1 MPHATPKETGVE
13 GQTPSKEELDPF
25 KALAKP
31 WKVVTPATPR
41 VSMPCSSF
49 PDFASRGGAT
59 ADDRATRESIQRIK
73 TYDTRVECSTGGQYR
88 RAIQRTKIRHESLK
102 SPHERGARR
111 RLEDCVSAEARG
123 ACPHVPLESDVR
135 TVQPRRTTRAR
146 WQDGRA
152 RRPVWVIR
160 TARLH
165 GRRGVRVAPR
175 ARTPRVHGP
184 RGEPRECCAPNLKPE
199 TLMIT
204 YAHTSL
210 GAPDLR
216 RAAT

>member
-1 MPHATPKETGVE
+1 M
-13 GQTPSKEELDPF
+13 LDSTVVCRR
-25 KALAKP
+25 ALGCE
-31 WKVVTPATPR
+31 W
-41 VSMPCSSF
+41 
-49 PDFASRGGAT
+49 GGTTAVCRREALGCEWGGTT
-59 ADDRATRESIQRIK
+59 ADDRARESIQRTK
-73 TYDTRVECSTGGQYR
+73 TYDTRVECNTGGQYR
-88 RAIQRTKIRHESLK
+88 RAIQRTKTATRESSLK
-102 SPHERGARR
+102 SHHERGARR
-111 RLEDCVSAEARG
+111 RLEDCVSAEA
-123 ACPHVPLESDVR
+123 
-135 TVQPRRTTRAR
+135 PRRRAPIPLADRVRPRTSATFNPAAPPGAR

-184 RGEPRECCAPNLKPE
+184 RGAPRECCAPNLKPE